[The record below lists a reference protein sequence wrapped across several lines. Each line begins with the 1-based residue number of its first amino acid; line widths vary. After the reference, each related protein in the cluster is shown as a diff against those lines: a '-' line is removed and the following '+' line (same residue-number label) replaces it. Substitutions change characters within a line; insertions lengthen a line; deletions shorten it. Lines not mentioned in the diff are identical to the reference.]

1 MVCVSF
7 YVFRYLAM
15 GEIESA
21 VGELDEMLFIIC
33 TLMYG
38 LRCYLPSQVPVCYLF
53 KLAVNCVFS
62 RFMPF
67 VYV

>member
-21 VGELDEMLFIIC
+21 VGELDEMLFITC
-33 TLMYG
+33 TLMYH
-38 LRCYLPSQVPVCYLF
+38 YLPPQVPVCYRF
-53 KLAVNCVFS
+53 KLAVNCV
-62 RFMPF
+62 
-67 VYV
+67 